1 MVDERTGMGWKPRIS
16 NSEKP
21 KYLAFVEALEADIA
35 NGTLRH
41 GDRLPPQRDIAQT
54 LDVTIATVTKA
65 FREAMQ
71 RGIVTSRTGSGTFV
85 RVGNG
90 GTEFER
96 PQMDLSLNTVPSR
109 PSKPFLDAALEEMGA
124 RHASDTLC
132 AYEPATGSEA
142 HRTLMAK
149 WLRKR
154 QLPVAPSDVLL
165 THGAQHALAACFYAL
180 AHRGDTVLCE
190 QWTYAGIRRLGD
202 LNQVRI
208 EAVAMD
214 EHGLDPA
221 DLARKL
227 KKTGSKVVICTASVQ
242 NPTTASMS
250 AERRRKIVAVCR
262 DNSAVIVEDDI
273 YGILSGDPLP
283 PLAALDR
290 EVVIHVSSLSK
301 CIAPGIRLG
310 TVVASE
316 RHLAT
321 LQNALVALHWTA
333 PSFWVEMFAFM
344 MESGSADRC
353 VTANQKEASRRLG
366 IFREVTGLKPST
378 TMASFHIWQA
388 VPESW
393 RLNDFISELL
403 TLGVRVSPDHHF
415 SVDRQAERDNNFI
428 RICLGGGD
436 GTDLLKEQ
444 LSKFRA
450 VMGARPRLSTTIT

>member
-1 MVDERTGMGWKPRIS
+1 MIDERASMGWKPRIS
-16 NSEKP
+16 NFEKP
-21 KYLAFVEALEADIA
+21 KYLAFVDALEADIA
-35 NGTLRH
+35 SGTLRH
-41 GDRLPPQRDIAQT
+41 GDRLPPQRDIAQA

-65 FREAMQ
+65 FREALQ

-85 RVGNG
+85 RVGDG
-90 GTEFER
+90 SAEFER

-142 HRTLMAK
+142 HRTVMAK

-154 QLPVAPSDVLL
+154 QLSVAPSDVLL

-202 LNQVRI
+202 LNQVKI

-214 EHGLDPA
+214 EQGLDPA

-227 KKTGSKVVICTASVQ
+227 KKTGAKVVICTASVQ
-242 NPTTASMS
+242 NPTTATMS
-250 AERRRKIVAVCR
+250 AERRRKIVTVCR
-262 DNSAVIVEDDI
+262 DNEAIIVEDDI
-273 YGILSGDPLP
+273 YGMLSGDPLP

-310 TVVASE
+310 TVVASD

-321 LQNALVALHWTA
+321 LQNALIALQWTA
-333 PSFWVEMFAFM
+333 PSFWVEMFGFM

-353 VTANQKEASRRLG
+353 VAANQKEAARRLG

-378 TMASFHIWQA
+378 TMASYHIWQA
-388 VPESW
+388 VPDSW
-393 RLNDFISELL
+393 RLDDFISELL
-403 TLGVRVSPDHHF
+403 TLGVRVSPGHHF
-415 SVDRQAERDNNFI
+415 SVDRQTNRHNDFI

-436 GTDLLKEQ
+436 STELLKEQ
-444 LSKFRA
+444 LTKFRA
-450 VMGARPRLSTTIT
+450 VIGARPRLSTTIT